1 MIELDIVDFVGSTS
15 LESLVDEVEFFVVQ
29 LKSLVIEDGSESGGG
44 DEAALALVFILEE
57 WLDQEASKSDDSAD
71 SNH

>member
-1 MIELDIVDFVGSTS
+1 MIEFDVVDFVGSTG
-15 LESLVDEVEFFVVQ
+15 LESLVDQVEFWVAQ

-44 DEAALALVFILEE
+44 DEAALALIFILEE
-57 WLDQEASKSDDSAD
+57 WFDQKASKSDDSAD